1 MIRARVPIIIANHVD
16 AQRISMSPE
25 ACQDMV
31 EKFQKM
37 KTTNEKMF
45 VVLPGNKP
53 VPVGTVTNLELVEE
67 QGHKVLMAELEL
79 MMNFQPIGQL
89 INSLQ
94 TPEGQ
99 RIVEC
104 HLKAVRVSFD
114 MVPPPQSQPP
124 KPTTVPEA

>member
-1 MIRARVPIIIANHVD
+1 MIHAKVPIIIANHVD
-16 AQRISMSPE
+16 IQKISMSPE

-31 EKFQKM
+31 DKFQKM

-53 VPVGTVTNLELVEE
+53 VPVGIVTNLELIEH
-67 QGHKVLMAELEL
+67 QGNKVLMADLDL

-124 KPTTVPEA
+124 KSPTPEV